1 MITFKKLREACWS
14 GFKQVGMKKKGK
26 KLVPNC
32 VPEED
37 QKEDAPANAAGGGG
51 VAGIGVG
58 ADGEPGIRPD
68 AAKKYKKKNQDE
80 FKGRILKFLNQF
92 KTMKEEREMTASEL
106 ASQASND
113 ADLYRRQIQPIIK
126 NLGRKKFKG
135 VYNKDL
141 AVKLFRYAV
150 DNKVKE
156 IAQQKNM
163 SSRMIPGAVRNDA
176 ASQLLSSF
184 SSEIDEYA
192 QELKKK
198 SA

>member
-1 MITFKKLREACWS
+1 MREACWS

-37 QKEDAPANAAGGGG
+37 QQEDAPANSAGGGG

-58 ADGEPGIRPD
+58 PDGEPGVHV
-68 AAKKYKKKNQDE
+68 KKKKKDDMKTHIMS
-80 FKGRILKFLNQF
+80 FLKRF
-92 KTMKEEREMTASEL
+92 KTVKEDNEMRASEI

-113 ADLYRRQIQPIIK
+113 SELYRRQIQPIIK

-156 IAQQKNM
+156 IAQRKNM
-163 SSRMIPGAVRNDA
+163 PSRMIPGSVRNDA
-176 ASQLLSSF
+176 ASQMLSSF
-184 SSEIDEYA
+184 SSEIDEFA

>member
-1 MITFKKLREACWS
+1 MDEAAS
-14 GFKQVGMKKKGK
+14 F
-26 KLVPNC
+26 LT
-32 VPEED
+32 
-37 QKEDAPANAAGGGG
+37 
-51 VAGIGVG
+51 
-58 ADGEPGIRPD
+58 EPGISPD
-68 AAKKYKKKNQDE
+68 AAKKNQKKNKDE

-92 KTMKEEREMTASEL
+92 KTVKEDNEMRASEI

-113 ADLYRRQIQPIIK
+113 SELYRRQIQPIIK

-135 VYNKDL
+135 VFNKDL

-156 IAQQKNM
+156 ITQTKNM
-163 SSRMIPGAVRNDA
+163 SSRMIPGSVRNDA
-176 ASQLLSSF
+176 ASQMLSQF
-184 SSEIDEYA
+184 SSEIDEFA

>member
-1 MITFKKLREACWS
+1 MMTFKQMREACWS

-32 VPEED
+32 VPEEE
-37 QKEDAPANAAGGGG
+37 QKEDAPANSAGGGG
-51 VAGIGVG
+51 IAGIGVG
-58 ADGEPGIRPD
+58 ADGEPGVMPR
-68 AAKKYKKKNQDE
+68 AANQYKKKKKDDMKTHIMS
-80 FKGRILKFLNQF
+80 FLKRF
-92 KTMKEEREMTASEL
+92 KTVKEDNEMRASEI

-113 ADLYRRQIQPIIK
+113 SELYRRQIQPIIK

-163 SSRMIPGAVRNDA
+163 SSRMIPGSVRNDA

-184 SSEIDEYA
+184 SSEIDEFA
-192 QELKKK
+192 QELRKK

>member
-1 MITFKKLREACWS
+1 MISFKKLREACWS

-32 VPEED
+32 VPEEE

-58 ADGEPGIRPD
+58 ADGEPGISPD
-68 AAKKYKKKNQDE
+68 AANKYKKKNKDE
-80 FKGRILKFLNQF
+80 FKSRIMKFLKNF
-92 KTMKEEREMTASEL
+92 KTVKEDNEMRASEI

-113 ADLYRRQIQPIIK
+113 SELYRRQIQPIIK

-156 IAQQKNM
+156 RAQTKNM
-163 SSRMIPGAVRNDA
+163 SSRMIPGSVRNDA
-176 ASQLLSSF
+176 ASQMLSQF
-184 SSEIDEYA
+184 SSEIDEFA

>member
-37 QKEDAPANAAGGGG
+37 QQEDAPANSAGGGG

-58 ADGEPGIRPD
+58 PDGEPGVHV
-68 AAKKYKKKNQDE
+68 KKKKKDDMKTHIMS
-80 FKGRILKFLNQF
+80 FLKRF
-92 KTMKEEREMTASEL
+92 KTVKEDNEMRASEI

-113 ADLYRRQIQPIIK
+113 SELYRRQIQPIIK

-163 SSRMIPGAVRNDA
+163 SSRMIPGSVRNDA

-184 SSEIDEYA
+184 SSEIDEFA
-192 QELKKK
+192 QELRKK

>member
-1 MITFKKLREACWS
+1 MMTFKQMREACWT

-32 VPEED
+32 VPEEE
-37 QKEDAPANAAGGGG
+37 QREDAPANSAGGGG

-58 ADGEPGIRPD
+58 PDGEPGVHV
-68 AAKKYKKKNQDE
+68 KKKKKDDMKTHIMS
-80 FKGRILKFLNQF
+80 FLKRF
-92 KTMKEEREMTASEL
+92 KTVKEDNEMRASEI

-113 ADLYRRQIQPIIK
+113 SELYRRQIQPIIK

-156 IAQQKNM
+156 IASRKGIP
-163 SSRMIPGAVRNDA
+163 SRMIPGSVRNDA
-176 ASQLLSSF
+176 ASSMLSSF
-184 SSEIDEYA
+184 SSEIDEFA

>member
-1 MITFKKLREACWS
+1 MMTFKQMREACWS

-37 QKEDAPANAAGGGG
+37 QQEDAPANSAGGGG

-58 ADGEPGIRPD
+58 PDGEPGVHV
-68 AAKKYKKKNQDE
+68 KKKKKDDMKTHIMS
-80 FKGRILKFLNQF
+80 FLKRF
-92 KTMKEEREMTASEL
+92 KTVKEDNEMRASEI

-113 ADLYRRQIQPIIK
+113 SELYRRQIQPIIK

-150 DNKVKE
+150 DNKFKE
-156 IAQQKNM
+156 IASRKGIP
-163 SSRMIPGAVRNDA
+163 SRMIPGSVRNDA
-176 ASQLLSSF
+176 ASSMLSSF
-184 SSEIDEYA
+184 SSEIDEFA

>member
-1 MITFKKLREACWS
+1 MMTFKQMREACWS

-58 ADGEPGIRPD
+58 PDGEPGIHV
-68 AAKKYKKKNQDE
+68 KKKKKDDMKTHIMS
-80 FKGRILKFLNQF
+80 FLKRF
-92 KTMKEEREMTASEL
+92 KTVKEDNEMRASEI

-113 ADLYRRQIQPIIK
+113 SELYRRQIQPIIK

-163 SSRMIPGAVRNDA
+163 PSRMIPGSVRNDA
-176 ASQLLSSF
+176 ASQMLSSF
-184 SSEIDEYA
+184 SSEIDEFA

>member
-1 MITFKKLREACWS
+1 MREACWS

-32 VPEED
+32 VPEEE
-37 QKEDAPANAAGGGG
+37 QREDAPANSAGGGG

-58 ADGEPGIRPD
+58 ADGEPGIHV
-68 AAKKYKKKNQDE
+68 KKKNKDE
-80 FKGRILKFLNQF
+80 FKGRIIKFLNQF
-92 KTMKEEREMTASEL
+92 KTVKEENEMRASEI

-113 ADLYRRQIQPIIK
+113 SELYRRQIQPIIK

-156 IAQQKNM
+156 IASRKGIP
-163 SSRMIPGAVRNDA
+163 SRMIPGSVRNDA
-176 ASQLLSSF
+176 ASSMLSSF
-184 SSEIDEYA
+184 SSEIDEFA

-198 SA
+198 TA

>member
-1 MITFKKLREACWS
+1 MMTFKQMREACWS

-32 VPEED
+32 VPEEE

-68 AAKKYKKKNQDE
+68 AANKYKKKNKDE
-80 FKGRILKFLNQF
+80 FKKRIMTFLNRF
-92 KTMKEEREMTASEL
+92 KTIKEEQEMRASEI

-113 ADLYRRQIQPIIK
+113 SELYRRQIQPIIK

>member
-1 MITFKKLREACWS
+1 MMTFKQMREACWS

-37 QKEDAPANAAGGGG
+37 QQEDAPANSAGGGG

-58 ADGEPGIRPD
+58 PDGEPGVHV
-68 AAKKYKKKNQDE
+68 KKKKKDDMKTHIMS
-80 FKGRILKFLNQF
+80 FLKRF
-92 KTMKEEREMTASEL
+92 KTVKEDNEMSASEI

-113 ADLYRRQIQPIIK
+113 SELYRRQIQPIIK

-156 IAQQKNM
+156 IASRKGIP
-163 SSRMIPGAVRNDA
+163 SRMIPGSVRNDA
-176 ASQLLSSF
+176 ASSMLSSF
-184 SSEIDEYA
+184 SSEIDEFA

>member
-1 MITFKKLREACWS
+1 MMTFKQMREACWS

-37 QKEDAPANAAGGGG
+37 QQEDAPANSAGGGG

-58 ADGEPGIRPD
+58 PDGEPGVHV
-68 AAKKYKKKNQDE
+68 KKKKKDDMKTHIMS
-80 FKGRILKFLNQF
+80 FLKRF
-92 KTMKEEREMTASEL
+92 KTVKEDNEMRASEI

-113 ADLYRRQIQPIIK
+113 SELYRRQIQPIIK

-156 IAQQKNM
+156 IAQTKNM
-163 SSRMIPGAVRNDA
+163 SSRMIPGTVRNDA

-184 SSEIDEYA
+184 SSEIDEFA

>member
-1 MITFKKLREACWS
+1 MMTFKQMREACWS

-32 VPEED
+32 VPEEE
-37 QKEDAPANAAGGGG
+37 QKEDAPANSAGGGG

-58 ADGEPGIRPD
+58 PDGEPGIHV
-68 AAKKYKKKNQDE
+68 KKKKKDDMKTHIMS
-80 FKGRILKFLNQF
+80 FLKRF
-92 KTMKEEREMTASEL
+92 KTVKEDNEMRASEI

-113 ADLYRRQIQPIIK
+113 SELYRRQIQPIIK

-163 SSRMIPGAVRNDA
+163 PSRMIPGSVRNDA
-176 ASQLLSSF
+176 ASQMLSSF
-184 SSEIDEYA
+184 SSEIDEFA

>member
-1 MITFKKLREACWS
+1 MMTFKQMREACWS

-32 VPEED
+32 VPEEE
-37 QKEDAPANAAGGGG
+37 QKEDAPANSAGGGG
-51 VAGIGVG
+51 IAGIGVG
-58 ADGEPGIRPD
+58 PDGEPGVMPK
-68 AAKKYKKKNQDE
+68 AANQYKKKNKDE
-80 FKGRILKFLNQF
+80 FKSRIMKFLKNF
-92 KTMKEEREMTASEL
+92 KTVKEDNEMRASEI

-113 ADLYRRQIQPIIK
+113 SELYRRQIQPIIK

-141 AVKLFRYAV
+141 AIKLFRYAV

-156 IAQQKNM
+156 IAQTKNM
-163 SSRMIPGAVRNDA
+163 SSRMIPGSVRNDA
-176 ASQLLSSF
+176 ASQMLSQF
-184 SSEIDEYA
+184 SSEIDEFA

>member
-1 MITFKKLREACWS
+1 MMTFKQMREACWS
-14 GFKQVGMKKKGK
+14 GFKQVGMKKKAK

-37 QKEDAPANAAGGGG
+37 QQEDAPANSAGGGG

-58 ADGEPGIRPD
+58 PDGEPGVHV
-68 AAKKYKKKNQDE
+68 KKKKKDDMKTHIMS
-80 FKGRILKFLNQF
+80 FLKRF
-92 KTMKEEREMTASEL
+92 KTVKEDNEMRASEI

-113 ADLYRRQIQPIIK
+113 SELYRRQIQPIIK

-156 IAQQKNM
+156 IASRKGIP
-163 SSRMIPGAVRNDA
+163 SRMIPGSVRNDA
-176 ASQLLSSF
+176 ASSMLSSF
-184 SSEIDEYA
+184 SSEIDEFA

>member
-1 MITFKKLREACWS
+1 MMTFKQMREACWS

-37 QKEDAPANAAGGGG
+37 QQEDAPANSAGGGG

-58 ADGEPGIRPD
+58 PDGEPGVHV
-68 AAKKYKKKNQDE
+68 KKKKKDDMKTHIMS
-80 FKGRILKFLNQF
+80 FLKRF
-92 KTMKEEREMTASEL
+92 KTVKEDNEMRASEI

-113 ADLYRRQIQPIIK
+113 SELYRRQIQPIIK

-156 IAQQKNM
+156 IAQTKNM
-163 SSRMIPGAVRNDA
+163 SSRMIPGSVRNDA
-176 ASQLLSSF
+176 ASQMLSSF
-184 SSEIDEYA
+184 SSEIDEFA

>member
-1 MITFKKLREACWS
+1 MITFKQMREACWS

-37 QKEDAPANAAGGGG
+37 QQEDAPANSAGGGG

-58 ADGEPGIRPD
+58 PDGEPGVHV
-68 AAKKYKKKNQDE
+68 KKKKKDDMKTHIMS
-80 FKGRILKFLNQF
+80 FLKRF
-92 KTMKEEREMTASEL
+92 KTVKEDNEMRASEI

-113 ADLYRRQIQPIIK
+113 SELYRRQIQPIIK

-163 SSRMIPGAVRNDA
+163 SSRMIPGSVRNDA

-184 SSEIDEYA
+184 SSEIDEFA
-192 QELKKK
+192 QELRKK

>member
-1 MITFKKLREACWS
+1 MITFKQMREACWT
-14 GFKQVGMKKKGK
+14 GFKQVGLKKKGK
-26 KLVPNC
+26 KMVPNC
-32 VPEED
+32 VPEEE
-37 QKEDAPANAAGGGG
+37 QHEDAPANSAGGGN

-58 ADGEPGIRPD
+58 ADGEPGIHV
-68 AAKKYKKKNQDE
+68 KKKKKDDMKTHIMS
-80 FKGRILKFLNQF
+80 FLKRF
-92 KTMKEEREMTASEL
+92 KTVKEDNEMRASEI

-113 ADLYRRQIQPIIK
+113 SELYRKQIQPIIK

-141 AVKLFRYAV
+141 AVKLFRYAI

-156 IAQQKNM
+156 IAQRKQM

-176 ASQLLSSF
+176 ASQMLSSF
-184 SSEIDEYA
+184 SDEIDEFA

>member
-1 MITFKKLREACWS
+1 MMTFKKMREACWS

-68 AAKKYKKKNQDE
+68 AANKYKKKNKDE
-80 FKGRILKFLNQF
+80 FKSRIMKFLKNF
-92 KTMKEEREMTASEL
+92 KTVKEDNEMRASEI

-113 ADLYRRQIQPIIK
+113 SELYRRQIQPIIK

-156 IAQQKNM
+156 IAQRKNM
-163 SSRMIPGAVRNDA
+163 PSRMIPGSVRNDA
-176 ASQLLSSF
+176 ASQMLSSF
-184 SSEIDEYA
+184 SSEIDEFA

>member
-1 MITFKKLREACWS
+1 MITFKQMREACWS

-37 QKEDAPANAAGGGG
+37 QIEDAPANAAGGGG

-68 AAKKYKKKNQDE
+68 AANKYKKKNKDE
-80 FKGRILKFLNQF
+80 FKKRIMTFLNRF
-92 KTMKEEREMTASEL
+92 KTIKEEQEMRASEI

-113 ADLYRRQIQPIIK
+113 SELYRRQIQPIIK

-156 IAQQKNM
+156 IAQRKNM
-163 SSRMIPGAVRNDA
+163 SSRMVPGAVRNDA
-176 ASQLLSSF
+176 ASQMLSSF
-184 SSEIDEYA
+184 SSEIDEFA

>member
-1 MITFKKLREACWS
+1 MMTFKQMREACWS

-32 VPEED
+32 VPEEE
-37 QKEDAPANAAGGGG
+37 QKEDAPANSAGGGG
-51 VAGIGVG
+51 IAGIGVG
-58 ADGEPGIRPD
+58 PDGEPGVMPK
-68 AAKKYKKKNQDE
+68 AAKQYKKKNKDE
-80 FKGRILKFLNQF
+80 FKSRIMKFLKNF
-92 KTMKEEREMTASEL
+92 KTVKEDNEMRASEI

-113 ADLYRRQIQPIIK
+113 SELYRRQIQPIIK

-156 IAQQKNM
+156 IAQRKNM
-163 SSRMIPGAVRNDA
+163 PSRMIPGSVRNDA
-176 ASQLLSSF
+176 ASQMLSSF
-184 SSEIDEYA
+184 SSEIDEFA

>member
-1 MITFKKLREACWS
+1 MVKSKKIYKNFNINPRYKNSIILIGNFDGVHKGHQKLFKL
-14 GFKQVGMKKKGK
+14 
-26 KLVPNC
+26 
-32 VPEED
+32 
-37 QKEDAPANAAGGGG
+37 
-51 VAGIGVG
+51 
-58 ADGEPGIRPD
+58 
-68 AAKKYKKKNQDE
+68 AKKYKKKNQDE

-126 NLGRKKFKG
+126 NLGRKKYKG
-135 VYNKDL
+135 IFNRDL
-141 AVKLFRYAV
+141 AIKLFRYAV

-176 ASQLLSSF
+176 ASQMLSSF
-184 SSEIDEYA
+184 SSEIDEFA

>member
-1 MITFKKLREACWS
+1 MMTFKQMREACWS

-32 VPEED
+32 VPEEE
-37 QKEDAPANAAGGGG
+37 QKEDAPANSAGGGG
-51 VAGIGVG
+51 IAGIGVG
-58 ADGEPGIRPD
+58 PDGEPGVMPK
-68 AAKKYKKKNQDE
+68 AAKQYKKKNKDE
-80 FKGRILKFLNQF
+80 FKSRIMKFLKNF
-92 KTMKEEREMTASEL
+92 KTVKEDNEMRASEI

-113 ADLYRRQIQPIIK
+113 SELYRRQIQPIIK

-141 AVKLFRYAV
+141 AIKLFRYAV

-156 IAQQKNM
+156 IAQTKNM
-163 SSRMIPGAVRNDA
+163 SSRMIPGSVRNDA
-176 ASQLLSSF
+176 ASQMLSQF
-184 SSEIDEYA
+184 SSEIDEFA

>member
-1 MITFKKLREACWS
+1 MMTFKQMREACWS

-37 QKEDAPANAAGGGG
+37 QQEDAPANSAGGGG

-58 ADGEPGIRPD
+58 PDGEPGVHV
-68 AAKKYKKKNQDE
+68 KKKKKDDMKTHIMS
-80 FKGRILKFLNQF
+80 FLKRF
-92 KTMKEEREMTASEL
+92 KTVKEDNEMRASEI

-113 ADLYRRQIQPIIK
+113 SELYRRQIQPIIK

-163 SSRMIPGAVRNDA
+163 SSRMIPGADRNDA
-176 ASQLLSSF
+176 AASLLSSF
-184 SSEIDEYA
+184 SSEIDEFA

>member
-92 KTMKEEREMTASEL
+92 RTVKEEREMTASEL

-126 NLGRKKFKG
+126 NLGRKKYKG
-135 VYNKDL
+135 IFNRDL
-141 AVKLFRYAV
+141 AIKLFRYAV

-156 IAQQKNM
+156 VKGNQ
-163 SSRMIPGAVRNDA
+163 SRMVPGTVRNDA
-176 ASQLLSSF
+176 AARLLSSF
-184 SSEIDEYA
+184 SSEIDEFA
-192 QELKKK
+192 KELSDKKK
-198 SA
+198 K

>member
-1 MITFKKLREACWS
+1 MMTFKQMREACWS

-32 VPEED
+32 VPEEE

-68 AAKKYKKKNQDE
+68 AANKYKKKNKDE
-80 FKGRILKFLNQF
+80 FKKRIMTFLNRF
-92 KTMKEEREMTASEL
+92 KTIKEEQEMRASEI

-113 ADLYRRQIQPIIK
+113 SELYRRQIQPIIK

-163 SSRMIPGAVRNDA
+163 SSRMIPGSVRNDA

-184 SSEIDEYA
+184 SSEIDEFA

>member
-1 MITFKKLREACWS
+1 MMTFKQMREACWS

-32 VPEED
+32 VPEEE
-37 QKEDAPANAAGGGG
+37 QKEDAPANSAGGGG

-58 ADGEPGIRPD
+58 PDGEPGVHV
-68 AAKKYKKKNQDE
+68 KKKKKDDMKTHIMS
-80 FKGRILKFLNQF
+80 FLKRF
-92 KTMKEEREMTASEL
+92 KTVKEDNEMRASEI

-113 ADLYRRQIQPIIK
+113 SELYRRQIQPIIK

-156 IAQQKNM
+156 IASRKGIP
-163 SSRMIPGAVRNDA
+163 SRMIPGSVRNDA
-176 ASQLLSSF
+176 ASSMLSSF
-184 SSEIDEYA
+184 SSEIDEFA

>member
-1 MITFKKLREACWS
+1 MMTFKQMREACWS

-37 QKEDAPANAAGGGG
+37 QLEDAPANAAGGGG

-68 AAKKYKKKNQDE
+68 AANKYKKKNKDE
-80 FKGRILKFLNQF
+80 FKKRIMTFLNRF
-92 KTMKEEREMTASEL
+92 KTIKEEQEMRASEI

-113 ADLYRRQIQPIIK
+113 SELYRRQIQPIIK

-156 IAQQKNM
+156 IAQQKQM

-176 ASQLLSSF
+176 ASQLLSTF

>member
-1 MITFKKLREACWS
+1 MITFKQMREACWT
-14 GFKQVGMKKKGK
+14 GFKQVGLKQKGK
-26 KLVPNC
+26 KMVPNC
-32 VPEED
+32 VPEEE
-37 QKEDAPANAAGGGG
+37 QHEDAPANSAGGGN

-58 ADGEPGIRPD
+58 ADGEPGINV
-68 AAKKYKKKNQDE
+68 KKKKKDDMKTHIMS
-80 FKGRILKFLNQF
+80 FLKRF
-92 KTMKEEREMTASEL
+92 KTVKEDNEMRASEI

-113 ADLYRRQIQPIIK
+113 SELYRRQIQPIIK

-156 IAQQKNM
+156 IAQQKNIP
-163 SSRMIPGAVRNDA
+163 SRMIPGTVRNDA
-176 ASQLLSSF
+176 AASLLSSF
-184 SSEIDEYA
+184 SSEIDEFA

>member
-1 MITFKKLREACWS
+1 MMTFKQMRDACWS

-37 QKEDAPANAAGGGG
+37 QQEDAPANSAGGGG
-51 VAGIGVG
+51 VAGIVVGTDGAPGVHV
-58 ADGEPGIRPD
+58 
-68 AAKKYKKKNQDE
+68 KKKKKDDMKTHIMS
-80 FKGRILKFLNQF
+80 FLKRF
-92 KTMKEEREMTASEL
+92 KTVKEDNEMRASEI

-113 ADLYRRQIQPIIK
+113 SELYRRQIQPIIK

-156 IAQQKNM
+156 IASRKGIP
-163 SSRMIPGAVRNDA
+163 SRMIPGSVRNDA
-176 ASQLLSSF
+176 ASSMLSSF
-184 SSEIDEYA
+184 SSEIDEFA
-192 QELKKK
+192 QELRKK

>member
-1 MITFKKLREACWS
+1 MITFKQMREACWS

-37 QKEDAPANAAGGGG
+37 QIEDAPANAAGGGG

-68 AAKKYKKKNQDE
+68 AANKYKKKNKDE
-80 FKGRILKFLNQF
+80 FKKRIMTFLNRF
-92 KTMKEEREMTASEL
+92 KTIKEEQEMRASEI

-113 ADLYRRQIQPIIK
+113 SELYRRQIQPIIK

-156 IAQQKNM
+156 IAQTKNM
-163 SSRMIPGAVRNDA
+163 SSRMIPGTVRNDA

-184 SSEIDEYA
+184 SSEIDEFA

>member
-1 MITFKKLREACWS
+1 MMTFKQMREACWS

-37 QKEDAPANAAGGGG
+37 QQEDAPANSAGGGG

-58 ADGEPGIRPD
+58 PDGEPGVHV
-68 AAKKYKKKNQDE
+68 KKKKKDDMKTHIMS
-80 FKGRILKFLNQF
+80 FLKRF
-92 KTMKEEREMTASEL
+92 KTVKEDNEMRASEI

-113 ADLYRRQIQPIIK
+113 SELYRRQIQPIIK

-156 IAQQKNM
+156 IASKKGIP
-163 SSRMIPGAVRNDA
+163 SRMIPGSVRNDA
-176 ASQLLSSF
+176 ASSMLSSF
-184 SSEIDEYA
+184 SSEIDEFA

>member
-1 MITFKKLREACWS
+1 MMTFKQMREACWS

-37 QKEDAPANAAGGGG
+37 QQEDAPANSAGGGG

-58 ADGEPGIRPD
+58 PDGEPGVHV
-68 AAKKYKKKNQDE
+68 KKKKKDDMKTHIMS
-80 FKGRILKFLNQF
+80 FLKRF
-92 KTMKEEREMTASEL
+92 KTVKEDNEMRASEI

-113 ADLYRRQIQPIIK
+113 SELYRRQIQPIIK

-135 VYNKDL
+135 IYNKDL

-156 IAQQKNM
+156 IAQRKQM

>member
-1 MITFKKLREACWS
+1 MTFKQMREACWS

-32 VPEED
+32 VPEEE
-37 QKEDAPANAAGGGG
+37 QKEDAPANAAGGGN

-68 AAKKYKKKNQDE
+68 AANKYKKKNKDE
-80 FKGRILKFLNQF
+80 FKSRIMKFLKNF
-92 KTMKEEREMTASEL
+92 KTVKEDNEMRASEI

-113 ADLYRRQIQPIIK
+113 SELYRRQIQPIIK

-156 IAQQKNM
+156 IAQTKNM
-163 SSRMIPGAVRNDA
+163 SSRMIPGSVRNDA
-176 ASQLLSSF
+176 ASQMLSQF
-184 SSEIDEYA
+184 SSEIDEFA

>member
-1 MITFKKLREACWS
+1 MREACWS

-37 QKEDAPANAAGGGG
+37 QKEDAPANAAGG
-51 VAGIGVG
+51 
-58 ADGEPGIRPD
+58 EPGIRPD
-68 AAKKYKKKNQDE
+68 AAKKYKKKNKDE

-92 KTMKEEREMTASEL
+92 KTVKEDNEMRASEI

-113 ADLYRRQIQPIIK
+113 SELYRRQIQPIIK

-156 IAQQKNM
+156 IASKKGIP
-163 SSRMIPGAVRNDA
+163 SRMIPGSVRNDA
-176 ASQLLSSF
+176 ASSMLSSF
-184 SSEIDEYA
+184 SSEIDEFA

>member
-1 MITFKKLREACWS
+1 MMTFKQMREACWS

-37 QKEDAPANAAGGGG
+37 QQEDAPANSAGGGG

-58 ADGEPGIRPD
+58 VDGEPGIHV
-68 AAKKYKKKNQDE
+68 KKKKKDDMKTHIMS
-80 FKGRILKFLNQF
+80 FLKRF
-92 KTMKEEREMTASEL
+92 KTVKEDNEMRASEI

-113 ADLYRRQIQPIIK
+113 SELYRRQIQPIIK

-156 IAQQKNM
+156 IAQRKNM
-163 SSRMIPGAVRNDA
+163 PSRMIPGSVRNDA
-176 ASQLLSSF
+176 ASQMLSSF
-184 SSEIDEYA
+184 SSEIDEFA

>member
-1 MITFKKLREACWS
+1 MMTFKQMREACWS

-32 VPEED
+32 VPEEE

-68 AAKKYKKKNQDE
+68 AANKYKKKNKDE
-80 FKGRILKFLNQF
+80 FKSRIMKFLKNF
-92 KTMKEEREMTASEL
+92 KTVKEDNEMRASEI

-113 ADLYRRQIQPIIK
+113 SELYRRQIQPIIK

-156 IAQQKNM
+156 IAQTKNM
-163 SSRMIPGAVRNDA
+163 SSRMIPGSVRNDA
-176 ASQLLSSF
+176 ASQMLSSF
-184 SSEIDEYA
+184 SSEIDEFA